1 MQAYYRCGD
10 AISAKRYPLPAAAAN
25 PWRRSGNGLL
35 AALPVPPCPRG
46 HILVPSLALGG
57 AGDRFQCALEI
68 GDGIWPLQAVPWEPD
83 GDLWPRPPSAESA
96 GDGCPEGNPP
106 ASAQIDCFHSERD
119 LPASRLLIRLN
130 RSEPPERFLIALSI
144 RPLAIVPEAPAD
156 ARTVLPQPPALS
168 QMQGPESIRQ
178 RICSPTALAMALQAT
193 NAPVAWPEAIE
204 ACFDRRSQTYGCW
217 PLAIRCAA
225 AEGRLG
231 AVEALASW
239 EPALRALDAG
249 APVVASIR
257 FAAGELPGAPLPR
270 SNGHLVTLH
279 GIDGGQVLANDPAA
293 PDAATV
299 PRRYDLRAFGNAWLR
314 HRGAAYILPPE

>member
-1 MQAYYRCGD
+1 MQASYRCGD
-10 AISAKRYPLPAAAAN
+10 AISASRYPLPAAAAN

-57 AGDRFQCALEI
+57 GGRFQCALEI
-68 GDGIWPLQAVPWEPD
+68 GDEIWPLQAVPWEPD
-83 GDLWPRPPSAESA
+83 GDLWPRRPSAESA
-96 GDGCPEGNPP
+96 GDDRPGGNPP
-106 ASAQIDCFHSERD
+106 ASAQIDCFHSEQD
-119 LPASRLLIRLN
+119 LPASRLLIRLH
-130 RSEPPERFLIALSI
+130 RRTPPQRFLITLSI
-144 RPLAIVPEAPAD
+144 RPLEIAPEAPAD

-168 QMQGPESIRQ
+168 QMQGPKPIRR

-193 NAPVAWPEAIE
+193 NAAVSWPAVIA

-225 AEGRLG
+225 TLGRLG

-239 EPALRALDAG
+239 EPALCALDAG
-249 APVVASIR
+249 APLVASIR

-270 SNGHLVTLH
+270 SGGHLVTLH
-279 GIDGGQVLANDPAA
+279 GIDRGQVLANDPAA

-299 PRRYDLRAFGNAWLR
+299 PRRYDVRAFSNAWLR
-314 HRGAAYILPPE
+314 HRGAAYILPPK